1 MCLTRNKNHA
11 LLYYLTLLTSRLYY
25 YNEGAFNHL
34 EINRIIYALYIEIVV
49 TCKKKTVSGI
59 KDSEGER

>member
-1 MCLTRNKNHA
+1 MCLSRNEDYA
-11 LLYYLTLLTSRLYY
+11 LLYSLTLLTSRLYY
-25 YNEGAFNHL
+25 YNEGAFSHL

-49 TCKKKTVSGI
+49 TGKKKTVSGI

>member
-1 MCLTRNKNHA
+1 MCLTRNEDYA
-11 LLYYLTLLTSRLYY
+11 LLYSLTLLTSRLYY

-49 TCKKKTVSGI
+49 TGKKKTVSGI